1 MAPDVDKFA
10 SINTLR
16 RVQNILEGSS
26 FRFGVSG
33 FLIPILLGIRKVW
46 HLSEMYGSQKFE
58 SNLSQSEQR

>member
-16 RVQNILEGSS
+16 RVQNTLEGSS

-33 FLIPILLGIRKVW
+33 FLIPILLGIRKI
-46 HLSEMYGSQKFE
+46 
-58 SNLSQSEQR
+58 